1 MVVFMTAEAQSS
13 QSIACATITAHS
25 YSICLI
31 KIFASPRTHLELASI
46 TIEAHITRA
55 SLFVVLLVSLCEDA
69 PSIYFACADDTIV
82 ARAAFGEILEVEC
95 PQQ

>member
-13 QSIACATITAHS
+13 QSIACATITA
-25 YSICLI
+25 YSFIICLV
-31 KIFASPRTHLELASI
+31 KSLASPRTHLVLACI

-69 PSIYFACADDTIV
+69 PSIYFACADKVVV